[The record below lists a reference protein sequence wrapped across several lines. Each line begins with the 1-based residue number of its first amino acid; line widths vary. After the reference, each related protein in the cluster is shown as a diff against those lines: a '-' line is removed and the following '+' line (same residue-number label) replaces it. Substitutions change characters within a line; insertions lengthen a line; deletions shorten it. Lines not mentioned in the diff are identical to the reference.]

1 MSYQE
6 RCKLYEQ
13 IESIRKRHLIAYVT
27 SSRENDGGG
36 RMGSDVIAEFCDQIE
51 KIPDSE
57 KNIDI
62 LIVSNGGD
70 PIVAWR
76 IITLLRE
83 RFESVGVLVPFS
95 ANSAATLLSLGADE
109 IIMHPYANFGP
120 VDPQITVLTNDGMQ
134 RQFSVDY
141 LKYYL
146 DFVKNEAGMKEEEEI
161 GSAFQ
166 HLCEKVNALDIGM
179 ARKSSKLTESLGIKL
194 LLTHM
199 DDVDKAGEIAKQLN
213 ESFYHHGYTIG
224 RTEAKSLGLP
234 ITDASNELEQL
245 IWGVWCDFEKEMK
258 CRIPFDPLTE
268 ILTTEEYTSRLGI
281 STGKGITKDTYNSL
295 FSAISDGGSYNFEL
309 MHAAVE
315 SLDLCCTFVSVKQF
329 NIIKTPDLKLNHQY
343 TPINNGYWRK
353 E

>member
-1 MSYQE
+1 MF
-6 RCKLYEQ
+6 K
-13 IESIRKRHLIAYVT
+13 
-27 SSRENDGGG
+27 SREDFISQLGTAS
-36 RMGSDVIAEFCDQIE
+36 MPVEFGMNFAAVMDE
-51 KIPDSE
+51 FDTY
-57 KNIDI
+57 
-62 LIVSNGGD
+62 G
-70 PIVAWR
+70 
-76 IITLLRE
+76 
-83 RFESVGVLVPFS
+83 VPF
-95 ANSAATLLSLGADE
+95 LADE
-109 IIMHPYANFGP
+109 YIDALQMEFALFPNKF
-120 VDPQITVLTNDGMQ
+120 
-134 RQFSVDY
+134 
-141 LKYYL
+141 